1 MLINFLITPL
11 IKASSYHSLCSFK
24 NVCVSYLEQ
33 QHSTVSDWG
42 VFLSVRVFLGVIS
55 HWMADQGWQCV
66 NGKAAKWRVY
76 TILMS
81 SILS

>member
-33 QHSTVSDWG
+33 QHSTVSD
-42 VFLSVRVFLGVIS
+42 
-55 HWMADQGWQCV
+55 
-66 NGKAAKWRVY
+66 
-76 TILMS
+76 
-81 SILS
+81 